1 MELESI
7 DGIRYLKVDSPQ
19 EVIPYRAGFV
29 GAYQMIFREPPY
41 SERFFPAEA
50 EAVLQRVLQ
59 TPGHIT
65 LLAVSG
71 NRRVVGFGAGVP
83 LASRSDVHRDMHG
96 LLPVQHT
103 FYLAELG
110 VLPEYRGRG
119 VGSMLVRKRL
129 ELIDRQ
135 VYTHVVL
142 RASVRHQNIW
152 EMYKSM
158 GFEDIG
164 VYQEVA
170 ARRVD
175 GQVRTDRRLFL
186 SSVIEREEER
196 LIDDEG

>member
-1 MELESI
+1 VELETI
-7 DGIRYLKVDSPQ
+7 NGIRYLKVDSPQ

-29 GAYQMIFREPPY
+29 GAYQTIFREPPY

-50 EAVLQRVLQ
+50 EAVLQRILQ

-65 LLAVSG
+65 LLAITG

-83 LASRSDVHRDMHG
+83 LASRMDVKRDMHG
-96 LLPVQHT
+96 LLPLEHT

-110 VLPEYRGRG
+110 VLPDYRGSG
-119 VGSMLVRKRL
+119 VGSTLIQKRL
-129 ELIDRQ
+129 ELIDRR

-142 RASVRHQNIW
+142 RASLRHKSVW

-170 ARRVD
+170 ARRID

-186 SSVIEREEER
+186 SRV
-196 LIDDEG
+196 LALDDDEGEGED